1 MSEADQEIVDG
12 ERLLGMFQHDEAL
25 KHFNK
30 ATKMDPTNARG
41 FFGKAEASLG
51 NPKAKPEDVA
61 ELYKK
66 AIELDPKNPQYL
78 EAYASFCMDAGRFN
92 EAEEYYVKAS
102 ELDPDSAP
110 YYLSEF
116 AIQYHSKAPVIMDQ
130 FMDEKTKDMIASKS
144 LEYLLRALGIDR
156 EEAVRLLK

>member
-1 MSEADQEIVDG
+1 MKEADEEIANG
-12 ERLLGMFQHDEAL
+12 ERLLGMSQYDEAL

-41 FFGKAEASLG
+41 FFGKAEASFG
-51 NPKAKPEDVA
+51 NPKVKPEDIT
-61 ELYKK
+61 ELYKR
-66 AIELDPKNPQYL
+66 AIELDPENPQYL
-78 EAYASFCMDAGRFN
+78 EAYASFCMDAGRFK

-116 AIQYHSKAPVIMDQ
+116 AIQYYARAPVIMEK
-130 FMDEKTKDMIASKS
+130 FLDEKTKDMIASKS
-144 LEYLLRALGIDR
+144 LEYLLRALGIER